1 MASVRE
7 NFPRNLDRL
16 LRERDQTNTWLASK
30 VGVSNATV
38 TKWLQGKIAPEL
50 SRLDAIAETLGVT
63 YVQLLEDGDKVAAP
77 RKAPSAVEVLREIA
91 RSLDY
96 EIVKRRNI

>member
-16 LRERDQTNTWLASK
+16 LRERDLTNTWLASK

-38 TKWLQGKIAPEL
+38 TKWLQGKVAPEL
-50 SRLDAIAETLGVT
+50 SRLDAIAEAFEVSYLV
-63 YVQLLEDGDKVAAP
+63 LLEDPERAAAP
-77 RKAPSAVEVLREIA
+77 RKAPSAADVLREIA
-91 RSLDY
+91 RSLGY
-96 EIVKRRNI
+96 EIIKRRG